1 MVYMLRVEEV
11 KPVAELA
18 SGESTRKNMSSLAGK
33 NDKAGRTEGV
43 KNEKQNETDIFSTDG
58 RSYVVIDVGHGRGC
72 LHKNNRS
79 RLYPTL

>member
-43 KNEKQNETDIFSTDG
+43 KK
-58 RSYVVIDVGHGRGC
+58 
-72 LHKNNRS
+72 
-79 RLYPTL
+79 